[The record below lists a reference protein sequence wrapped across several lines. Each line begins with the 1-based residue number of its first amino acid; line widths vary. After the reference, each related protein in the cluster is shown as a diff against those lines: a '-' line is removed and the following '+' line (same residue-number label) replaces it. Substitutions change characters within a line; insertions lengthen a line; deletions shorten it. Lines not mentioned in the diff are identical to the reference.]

1 MKSPMKRGP
10 HLRYIRRNR
19 EAHRGNGT
27 RTERQ
32 GAEYYHPE
40 QRAYTFIHHSL
51 HSTFN
56 YNVGMFTNC
65 MNECPAQVGVLS
77 MRPVPGSWKAG
88 GRDGRC
94 STTGRGNSQP
104 KPDHQV
110 CEKSRGLENM
120 NWTGRWRNLKKQ
132 RRKHQVIE
140 RWSADF
146 RVMEAK
152 SAGLWGGGNDEDQ
165 ATETSSEMGTE
176 NCLLGNTDVLSDL
189 IKISLI
195 RMVEKESRECTQ
207 TTLSRHPD
215 DEEGQIRKY
224 PRGCWEVFSDEGL
237 GHVYRLKEETK
248 RKGKVTGRDTEA
260 KFFTLS
266 LICSDGSY
274 SCLR

>member
-1 MKSPMKRGP
+1 
-10 HLRYIRRNR
+10 
-19 EAHRGNGT
+19 
-27 RTERQ
+27 
-32 GAEYYHPE
+32 
-40 QRAYTFIHHSL
+40 
-51 HSTFN
+51 
-56 YNVGMFTNC
+56 
-65 MNECPAQVGVLS
+65 
-77 MRPVPGSWKAG
+77 
-88 GRDGRC
+88 
-94 STTGRGNSQP
+94 
-104 KPDHQV
+104 
-110 CEKSRGLENM
+110 
-120 NWTGRWRNLKKQ
+120 
-132 RRKHQVIE
+132 
-140 RWSADF
+140 
-146 RVMEAK
+146 
-152 SAGLWGGGNDEDQ
+152 
-165 ATETSSEMGTE
+165 MGTE